1 MHMDLAEVY
10 QIRVRGRLDAR
21 WSDWFGG
28 MAITCEIGG
37 DGVPITAI
45 TGAVVDQAAL
55 RGILCK
61 LWDLNLRLV
70 SVIHINADWREN
82 ASAKRERRAKN
93 DEYDSDT

>member
-1 MHMDLAEVY
+1 
-10 QIRVRGRLDAR
+10 
-21 WSDWFGG
+21 
-28 MAITCEIGG
+28 
-37 DGVPITAI
+37 
-45 TGAVVDQAAL
+45 L